1 MRDGTFVFDAHSGFW
16 DASPENTKNR
26 FGDAFIETFYAFHTA
41 FNPPDPKWTM
51 DYERVFRKVDPDW
64 YLEEMFVKGE
74 ADMAILS
81 TQVLMDFYHT
91 GFVRPERNAQLAAR
105 YPERII
111 PLGGVDPRAPNAVEE
126 VERQVTELGMKGFK
140 WYTAEWR
147 GESRG
152 WKANDPMV
160 FPCYEKALE
169 LGVRNHFFHKGPAV
183 EPLSLSKFD
192 VSDIDEPAWLYPEMN
207 FIIDHCG
214 APRVEAFCWLATR
227 CPNVYAG
234 LAVVLALIHN
244 RPRWFA
250 EVMANLL
257 YWLGPDR
264 IIYGTDFPI
273 WYPHWQLD
281 DFMNF
286 ELPEDL
292 KQEYGVD
299 LTPEIKQ
306 QIIGGNIA
314 RLYGID
320 VPAKLEAIKD
330 DEFARRR
337 AEYRRG
343 RDRVPMTQV
352 DPQGPGDLQ
361 GGAPVDLERVRR
373 VAGSVKDPEVRTS
386 IADLGL
392 LDEVEVDGGRVT
404 VRFHLTSPL
413 CPAKFAGAIGQQIR
427 RRVARLPGVESVE
440 VVLIDHFMA
449 EALHRLINEGDRF
462 AETRGVMRR

>member
-1 MRDGTFVFDAHSGFW
+1 MKDGTFVLDAHTGFW

-26 FGDAFIETFYAFHTA
+26 FGDAFIETFYAFHNA
-41 FNPPDPKWTM
+41 FNPPDPQWTM
-51 DYERVFRKVDPDW
+51 DYERTFRKVDPDW
-64 YLEEMFVKGE
+64 YLEEMFVKGA
-74 ADMAILS
+74 ADVAILS

-91 GFVRPERNAQLAAR
+91 GFVNPDRNAEFVKRAPERL
-105 YPERII
+105 I
-111 PLGGVDPRAPNAVEE
+111 PLGGVDPRAPNALEE
-126 VERQVTELGMKGFK
+126 VERQITELGMKGFK

-160 FPCYEKALE
+160 FPLYEKALE

-183 EPLSLSKFD
+183 EPLSLTKFD
-192 VSDIDEPAWLYPEMN
+192 VRDIDEPAWLYPEMN

-214 APRVEAFCWLATR
+214 APRVEDFCWLATR

-257 YWLGPDR
+257 FWLGPDR
-264 IIYGTDFPI
+264 ITFGTDFPI

-281 DFMNF
+281 DFLAF

-306 QIIGGNIA
+306 QIIGGNMA
-314 RLYGID
+314 RLYEID

-337 AEYRRG
+337 TEYLAG
-343 RDRVPMTQV
+343 QPAVEPTDAPGTEQPAV
-352 DPQGPGDLQ
+352 DTG
-361 GGAPVDLERVRR
+361 
-373 VAGSVKDPEVRTS
+373 VAGT
-386 IADLGL
+386 
-392 LDEVEVDGGRVT
+392 
-404 VRFHLTSPL
+404 
-413 CPAKFAGAIGQQIR
+413 
-427 RRVARLPGVESVE
+427 ES
-440 VVLIDHFMA
+440 
-449 EALHRLINEGDRF
+449 R
-462 AETRGVMRR
+462 